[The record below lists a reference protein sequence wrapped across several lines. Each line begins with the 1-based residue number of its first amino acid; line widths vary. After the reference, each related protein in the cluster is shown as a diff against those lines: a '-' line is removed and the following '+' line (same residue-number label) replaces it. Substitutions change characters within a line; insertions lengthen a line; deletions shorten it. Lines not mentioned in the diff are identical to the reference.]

1 MKRRIVDLDS
11 PDRFVAGTAGDDPDD
26 ETVYLQAVRGARVV
40 TVALE
45 RQQVAQLAHRLLLIC
60 GELERRGLMAIEAAA
75 ARGTGASIHGQAPA
89 PGLPAASVEGSDVSL
104 GGPASAPLVG
114 PLHEEFRVGTLTIGW
129 DNDSSRV
136 VVEAFA
142 LVFDAGAGESAL
154 LPDTEPDDE
163 DISDDDPLG
172 PDLMRL
178 RLTPS
183 MALRFARQAA
193 RLAP

>member
-1 MKRRIVDLDS
+1 VKRHIIDLDS
-11 PDRFVAGTAGDDPDD
+11 PDRFVAGTAADDPDD

-45 RQQVAQLAHRLLLIC
+45 RQQVAQLAHRMLLIC
-60 GELERRGLMAIEAAA
+60 GELERRGLLAIEAEPL
-75 ARGTGASIHGQAPA
+75 PA
-89 PGLPAASVEGSDVSL
+89 PYAATRDSGSAALP
-104 GGPASAPLVG
+104 G

-154 LPDTEPDDE
+154 LPDTVPDDE

-172 PDLMRL
+172 PDLMRV
-178 RLTPS
+178 RLTPL
-183 MALRFARQAA
+183 MALRFARHAA
-193 RLAP
+193 RIAS

>member
-1 MKRRIVDLDS
+1 MRRRIIDLDA
-11 PDRFVAGTAGDDPDD
+11 PDRFVAGRAGDAGED
-26 ETVYLQAVRGARVV
+26 ETVYLQAEHDHRVV

-45 RQQVAQLAHRLLLIC
+45 REQVAQLAHRMLLIC
-60 GELERRGLMAIEAAA
+60 GELERRGLLAIEAEPL
-75 ARGTGASIHGQAPA
+75 PA
-89 PGLPAASVEGSDVSL
+89 PHAATRDSGSAALP
-104 GGPASAPLVG
+104 G
-114 PLHEEFRVGTLTIGW
+114 PLHEEFRVGALTIGW

-154 LPDTEPDDE
+154 LPDTVPDDE

-172 PDLMRL
+172 PDLMRV
-178 RLTPS
+178 RLTPL

-193 RLAP
+193 RIAS

>member
-1 MKRRIVDLDS
+1 MKRRIVDVDS
-11 PDRFVAGTAGDDPDD
+11 PDRFVAGTTGDDPDD

-45 RQQVAQLAHRLLLIC
+45 RQQVAQLAHRMLLIC
-60 GELERRGLMAIEAAA
+60 GELERRGLMAIEAAP
-75 ARGTGASIHGQAPA
+75 ARGTGAS
-89 PGLPAASVEGSDVSL
+89 VEGRAPTPRPPDASLDGSEVSL

-142 LVFDAGAGESAL
+142 TGLRRRRRRERPAAGDRRRTTRTSAM
-154 LPDTEPDDE
+154 T
-163 DISDDDPLG
+163 
-172 PDLMRL
+172 
-178 RLTPS
+178 TPS
-183 MALRFARQAA
+183 DRTSCACA
-193 RLAP
+193 

>member
-1 MKRRIVDLDS
+1 VKRHIIDLDS
-11 PDRFVAGTAGDDPDD
+11 PDRFVAGTAADDPDD

-45 RQQVAQLAHRLLLIC
+45 RQQIALLSHRLLLIC
-60 GELERRGLMAIEAAA
+60 GELERRGLMAIEV
-75 ARGTGASIHGQAPA
+75 APA
-89 PGLPAASVEGSDVSL
+89 R
-104 GGPASAPLVG
+104 GPASAPLVG
-114 PLHEEFRVGTLTIGW
+114 PLHEVFRVGTLTVGW

-154 LPDTEPDDE
+154 LPDREPDDE
-163 DISDDDPLG
+163 DASDDDPLG
-172 PDLMRL
+172 PDLMRV
-178 RLTPS
+178 RLTPL

-193 RLAP
+193 RIAS

>member
-1 MKRRIVDLDS
+1 MKRRIIDLDA
-11 PDRFVAGTAGDDPDD
+11 PDRFVAGTAGDDDDD
-26 ETVYLQAVRGARVV
+26 ETVYLQAVHGPRVV

-45 RQQVAQLAHRLLLIC
+45 RQQVAQLAHRMLLIC
-60 GELERRGLMAIEAAA
+60 GELERRGLLAIEAAA
-75 ARGTGASIHGQAPA
+75 AS
-89 PGLPAASVEGSDVSL
+89 PAAGRRDAATRGS
-104 GGPASAPLVG
+104 AALVG
-114 PLHEEFRVGTLTIGW
+114 PPQEEFRVGTLTIGW

-172 PDLMRL
+172 PDLLRV
-178 RLTPS
+178 RLTPL

-193 RLAP
+193 RLAS